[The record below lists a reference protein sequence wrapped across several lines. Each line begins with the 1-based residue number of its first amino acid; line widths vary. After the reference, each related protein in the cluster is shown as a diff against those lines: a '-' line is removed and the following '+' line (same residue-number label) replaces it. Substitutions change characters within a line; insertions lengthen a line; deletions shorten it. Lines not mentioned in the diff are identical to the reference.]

1 MSFQENSLVLK
12 MRMKFAVDSAFVLW
26 YKNKARRRTR
36 YPAAPENVKNK
47 ILIWRQDYVH
57 YHAYQGDR
65 FPQMVRP

>member
-26 YKNKARRRTR
+26 YKNKARRRTKPPR
-36 YPAAPENVKNK
+36 RLNCQNN